1 LTDEAEQVIKAMDA
15 LEEIADP
22 TERARAISKVL
33 ADQTKRTPRLAAL
46 RREVV
51 VDLRAQGMSF
61 RKIAAEIKVSLGTVQ
76 DILRGHSGSWADR
89 PKATAKE
96 SDDAGTSER
105 PDDQAADGS

>member
-51 VDLRAQGMSF
+51 VDLRAQGMSY

-89 PKATAKE
+89 PKARGEE
-96 SDDAGTSER
+96 SDESPTEGTDVPAR
-105 PDDQAADGS
+105 DTD

>member
-1 LTDEAEQVIKAMDA
+1 MTDEAEQVIKAMDA

-61 RKIAAEIKVSLGTVQ
+61 RKIAAEISVSLGTVQ

-89 PKATAKE
+89 PKAAKGN
-96 SDDAGTSER
+96 DDPGASEQ
-105 PDDQAADGS
+105 PDEPATGGS